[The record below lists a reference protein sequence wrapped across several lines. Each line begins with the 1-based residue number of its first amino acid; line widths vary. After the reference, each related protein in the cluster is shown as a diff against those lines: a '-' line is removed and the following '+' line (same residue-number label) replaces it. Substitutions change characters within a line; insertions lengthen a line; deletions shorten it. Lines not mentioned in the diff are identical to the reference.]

1 MHRERPVW
9 RAWLVVG
16 AAMFAGCESGS
27 SLDLIPIRGEVV
39 YQGKPLGDGQV
50 VYLPAETGAG
60 RQATGQI
67 LEDGTFQMST
77 KEANDGV
84 VKGDYKISIYAYEP
98 HPGEPATREE
108 HEELAQ
114 KGGIERGF
122 VIPAR
127 YADVATSGLT
137 DTVDEQHAGFKRI
150 ELKD

>member
-1 MHRERPVW
+1 MHRVRLVW
-9 RAWLVVG
+9 RAWLVLGV
-16 AAMFAGCESGS
+16 AMCPGCGSGS

-39 YQGKPLGDGQV
+39 YRGKPLADGQV
-50 VYLPAETGAG
+50 VYLPVETGVG

-108 HEELAQ
+108 HEALAQ
-114 KGGIERGF
+114 KGELKRGF

-127 YADVATSGLT
+127 YADAATSGLT
-137 DTVDEQHAGFKRI
+137 DTVNEQHSGFKRI